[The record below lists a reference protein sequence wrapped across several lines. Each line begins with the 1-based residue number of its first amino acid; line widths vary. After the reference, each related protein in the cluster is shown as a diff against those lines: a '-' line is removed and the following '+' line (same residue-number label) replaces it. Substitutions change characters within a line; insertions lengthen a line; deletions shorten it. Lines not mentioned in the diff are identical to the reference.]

1 MKRVLAAAVSL
12 GLVCGVMS
20 GSGSAS
26 TQKDRALATALV
38 FWHSKKCDQPP
49 DQSMWTH
56 GWRFNALFGNCRGG
70 DGHDQRVYFFGRG
83 RSIGTDGLGTSAEV
97 FGLWRDDKTFAFMY
111 VIYKPQDALCCP
123 TGGGEIVRY
132 KWNGRQFHALD
143 RAPPRRT
150 NTTAGR

>member
-1 MKRVLAAAVSL
+1 MKQVLAAAVSL
-12 GLVCGVMS
+12 GLVCGVMP

-70 DGHDQRVYFFGRG
+70 DG
-83 RSIGTDGLGTSAEV
+83 AEV

-132 KWNGRQFHALD
+132 KWNGRQFQALD